1 MTDARRTLI
10 AGELGPLHRDAAAI
24 RIGSALERI
33 ELRALETRLPLVQA
47 LPNGEILI
55 VDKLCERHDDESH
68 DLNASIYSSNG
79 SLVRRFLVGDG
90 IREVQTTPDGRI
102 WISYTDEG
110 IFGTDGW
117 HHGPVGA
124 AGLLRWATDGTLEWE
139 YAPPPGLDWMA
150 DCEALNVADDATWAC
165 YYDGFPLVRIA
176 PDDTITVWPTPIR
189 GADAIATGGGWVTFY
204 GGYHDDRSR
213 CVSFRLNDG
222 RLTDETAVQ
231 LLTPDGRPFA
241 GQVTGR
247 GRFLHAFDGP
257 RWFRLDTREVHG

>member
-1 MTDARRTLI
+1 MIKARFEEAGSFADAVETGEKLATYGVGPGGEAIALVTDARRTLI

-165 YYDGFPLVRIA
+165 YYDGFPLVSDRA
-176 PDDTITVWPTPIR
+176 RRHDHGLANTDPRCRCHRDR
-189 GADAIATGGGWVTFY
+189 RWV
-204 GGYHDDRSR
+204 GDLLRRLSR
-213 CVSFRLNDG
+213 
-222 RLTDETAVQ
+222 
-231 LLTPDGRPFA
+231 
-241 GQVTGR
+241 
-247 GRFLHAFDGP
+247 
-257 RWFRLDTREVHG
+257 